1 MCVLRVSSRRKTLS
15 DFLASSGMPYY
26 ESHDKHEIQKIGTD
40 KGKPFSDSGFKSD
53 VSTKG
58 FDDLN
63 GQVKDAIQY
72 LKRHKSKI
80 VQLREV
86 FKVKDI
92 TLDFPIDLRIGEKIV
107 VQFDYL
113 PPQLISLAGK
123 LGIGIEISIYRCLSP
138 QYTLPPS

>member
-1 MCVLRVSSRRKTLS
+1 
-15 DFLASSGMPYY
+15 MPYY
-26 ESHDKHEIQKIGTD
+26 ESHDKHEIQKIGPD
-40 KGKPFSDSGFKSD
+40 KGKPFSDSGFRSD

-58 FDDLN
+58 FDDFN

-80 VQLREV
+80 VQLREA

-107 VQFDYL
+107 AQFDYL
-113 PPQLISLAGK
+113 PPQLISLSGE

-138 QYTLPPS
+138 QHTLPPS